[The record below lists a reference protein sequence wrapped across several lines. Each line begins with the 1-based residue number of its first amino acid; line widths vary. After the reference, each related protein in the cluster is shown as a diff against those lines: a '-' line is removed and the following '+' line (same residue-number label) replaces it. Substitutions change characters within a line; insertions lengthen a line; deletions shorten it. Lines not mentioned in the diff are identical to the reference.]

1 MVKIPAYE
9 GGPMIES
16 DLTKDQLV
24 ELLKPLMKEYE
35 EILKRWDLFYVLKDG
50 REIPTNKETG
60 EHLLELNSINELDPD
75 NRQKAID
82 RGITD
87 PLPAG
92 SKLYRNIM
100 IDEYNKIKAVLR
112 SDPSVVLT
120 SEGEHLHQKIR
131 KAVRYYEIE
140 HGA

>member
-1 MVKIPAYE
+1 
-9 GGPMIES
+9 
-16 DLTKDQLV
+16 
-24 ELLKPLMKEYE
+24 
-35 EILKRWDLFYVLKDG
+35 
-50 REIPTNKETG
+50 
-60 EHLLELNSINELDPD
+60 
-75 NRQKAID
+75 
-82 RGITD
+82 
-87 PLPAG
+87 
-92 SKLYRNIM
+92 M